1 LVNNINSR
9 TGFRQEFKD
18 KHMEWINSVKP
29 AVDARIVSDL
39 SEDGD
44 SDIDGCQ
51 NVRKEARS
59 ALSGLLK
66 VLGHQFQNELL
77 FIS

>member
-1 LVNNINSR
+1 
-9 TGFRQEFKD
+9 
-18 KHMEWINSVKP
+18 MEWINSVKP